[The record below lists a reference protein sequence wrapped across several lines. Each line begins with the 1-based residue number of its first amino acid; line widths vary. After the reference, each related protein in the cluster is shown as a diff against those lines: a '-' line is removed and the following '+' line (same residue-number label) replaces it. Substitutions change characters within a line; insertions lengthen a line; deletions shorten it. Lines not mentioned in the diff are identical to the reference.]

1 MIEYWVVLKKWHERP
16 ARESRARCAGH
27 LHTDP
32 LLGCAVA
39 CVVFSSSRFFTSAGE
54 QTVTMEAATILALCM
69 AALILVV
76 ALLYSTVGH
85 AGASG
90 YLAVM
95 ALFGMSSLVMKPTAL
110 TLNILVAVIGSV
122 RFYRAGF
129 FSWRTFWPFAVASI
143 PASFIGGGL
152 TLPVPIYKTIV
163 GIVLLYSAVRLF
175 FSARSADK
183 RKTNLVPIWIALLLG
198 AGIGLLSGL
207 TGVGGG
213 IFLSPVLLLMG
224 WAKTKETSGVSAA
237 FILVNSIA
245 GLLGHF
251 SAVSYIPPHIVYWA
265 PAALIG
271 GWIGTE
277 LGTRL
282 LPVTGIRRWLS
293 AVLILAGLKLSVEAI
308 LLLIHR

>member
-1 MIEYWVVLKKWHERP
+1 MDP
-16 ARESRARCAGH
+16 ALIIAICIA
-27 LHTDP
+27 
-32 LLGCAVA
+32 
-39 CVVFSSSRFFTSAGE
+39 
-54 QTVTMEAATILALCM
+54 I
-69 AALILVV
+69 LILVI

-95 ALFGMSSLVMKPTAL
+95 VLLGMAPRVMKPTAL
-110 TLNILVAVIGSV
+110 MLNIIVALIGTV

-143 PASFIGGGL
+143 PAAFIGGSL
-152 TLPVPIYKTIV
+152 TLPVYVYKSIV
-163 GIVLLYSAVRLF
+163 GVVLLYGAVRLF
-175 FSARSADK
+175 LMAGSADK
-183 RKTNLVPIWIALLLG
+183 RKTTLVPIWLALILG

-213 IFLSPVLLLMG
+213 IFLSPVLLLMH

-237 FILVNSIA
+237 FILFNSIA
-245 GLLGHF
+245 GLLGHV
-251 SAVSYIPPHIVYWA
+251 SAISFIPGGITYWA

-277 LGTRL
+277 MGTKL
-282 LPVTGIRRWLS
+282 LPVPEIRKWLS
-293 AVLILAGLKLSVEAI
+293 VVLGLAGLKLVSEAI
-308 LLLIHR
+308 LLLIGR

>member
-1 MIEYWVVLKKWHERP
+1 MDLSTIIVL
-16 ARESRARCAGH
+16 
-27 LHTDP
+27 
-32 LLGCAVA
+32 LLG
-39 CVVFSSSRFFTSAGE
+39 
-54 QTVTMEAATILALCM
+54 IL
-69 AALILVV
+69 IFVI

-90 YLAVM
+90 YIAAM
-95 ALFGMSSLVMKPTAL
+95 ALFGMAPLVMKPTAL
-110 TLNILVAVIGSV
+110 TLNIIVALIGAV

-143 PASFIGGGL
+143 PAAYLGGSL
-152 TLPVPIYKTIV
+152 TLPVSIYKSIV

-175 FSARSADK
+175 WGADTADTK
-183 RKTNLVPIWIALLLG
+183 KTSLVPIWLALMVG
-198 AGIGLLSGL
+198 ALIGLLSGL

-213 IFLSPVLLLMG
+213 IFLSPVLLLMH

-245 GLLGHF
+245 GLLGQYQAITHLPNDL
-251 SAVSYIPPHIVYWA
+251 IYWA
-265 PAALIG
+265 PAALVG

-282 LPVTGIRRWLS
+282 LPVSGIRKFLS
-293 AVLILAGLKLSVEAI
+293 VVLVLAGLKLLTETI
-308 LLLIHR
+308 LLLIGK